1 MTDRVP
7 GAAILRWVPALAWMA
22 WIFWLSSQK
31 ALPPAPGLSYSIAAI
46 AGHFVLYAILTALLV
61 LALSAQRALDRKT
74 AAIIALASFGYALS
88 DEYHQS
94 FVPGRDA
101 SPFDLL
107 VDATGI
113 AFTLTVWALGWK
125 RFATS

>member
-7 GAAILRWVPALAWMA
+7 GIAFLRWIPVLAWMG
-22 WIFWLSSQK
+22 WIFWLSSQE
-31 ALPPAPGLSYSIAAI
+31 ALPPPPGLSYSIAAI
-46 AGHFVLYAILTALLV
+46 AGHLILYAILTALLL
-61 LALSAQRALDRKT
+61 LALGSSRALDRKT
-74 AAIIALASFGYALS
+74 VAIAALASFGYALS

-101 SPFDLL
+101 SLFDLF